1 VVVIWSTPESL
12 SDWLAFLALLATVF
26 FGIASLVALAW
37 AAWRHATTEWE
48 RAKRARDERLQ
59 ELAKIIFNDGL
70 KYGLGAQLLAIY
82 ELRRYK
88 ADAGAVGR
96 YADVLRRNYHEQN
109 AASELFDALND
120 LDVALGR
127 KKK

>member
-1 VVVIWSTPESL
+1 MTWAAPENL
-12 SDWLAFLALLATVF
+12 SDWLAFLALLATLI
-26 FGIASLVALAW
+26 FGVTSLAALAW
-37 AAWRHATTEWE
+37 AAWRHATTEFD
-48 RAKRARDERLQ
+48 RAKRANDERLQ

-88 ADAGAVGR
+88 SDEAAIGR
-96 YADVLRRNYHEQN
+96 FSDVLRRNFREQN
-109 AASELFDALND
+109 AASELFDALD
-120 LDVALGR
+120 ELDIALGR